1 MYLLRYLCCLIFLL
15 LGSYGCSS
23 SSQDFSVRTNLFLT
37 CMNEMW
43 DYERDCL
50 CEIYPKGY
58 KKDDYCHA
66 WSTLKMQGYNV
77 PLDI

>member
-1 MYLLRYLCCLIFLL
+1 MYSLRYLCFLTLL
-15 LGSYGCSS
+15 LPTLYGCS

-37 CMNEMW
+37 CMNRAW
-43 DYERDCL
+43 DYERECL

-66 WSTLKMQGYNV
+66 WSTLKMKGYNV

>member
-1 MYLLRYLCCLIFLL
+1 MYLLRYSCYLIFLL
-15 LGSYGCSS
+15 LGLYGCS

-37 CMNEMW
+37 CMNEVR
-43 DYERDCL
+43 DYERECL
-50 CEIYPKGY
+50 YEVYPKGY

-66 WSTLKMQGYNV
+66 WSTLRMQGYNV